1 MVFEQM
7 KIRPR
12 SMFLILLFILSFG
25 VSAAPPSHFSKAKKI
40 ATKLYQD
47 NPQSFYC
54 DCRYEAKV
62 KPNKQ
67 SKRLTPDWGS
77 CGYSPR
83 KNKNRASRIEW
94 EHVMPA
100 YHFGHQRQCWQQG
113 GRKAC
118 KKDREFRK
126 MDADLHN
133 LVPTIGEVNGDRSNY
148 QFGMIEGEKRAYGAC
163 DIEIDFKAKRVE
175 PRPDVR
181 GDIAR
186 IYFYMRDEYNLTLS
200 RQQTQLM
207 NAWSKTDPVDDW
219 ERTKNKRVMAIQGKG
234 NSYIEGSSSDR

>member
-7 KIRPR
+7 KIRR
-12 SMFLILLFILSFG
+12 RRMGLILLFILPFG
-25 VSAAPPSHFSKAKKI
+25 VSATPPSNFYKAKKI
-40 ATKLYQD
+40 AIKLYQD

-54 DCRYEAKV
+54 GCMYDAKP
-62 KPNKQ
+62 KANKK
-67 SKRLTPDWGS
+67 SKRLTPDWAS
-77 CGYSPR
+77 CGYTPR

-126 MDADLHN
+126 MEADLHN
-133 LVPTIGEVNGDRSNY
+133 LVPAVGEVNGDRSNY
-148 QFGMIEGEKRAYGAC
+148 KFGMIVGEKRAYGQC
-163 DIEIDFKAKRVE
+163 DVEIDFKAKRAE
-175 PRPDVR
+175 PRPEVR

-186 IYFYMRDEYNLTLS
+186 IYFYMRDEYNLNLS

-219 ERTKNKRVMAIQGKG
+219 ERTKNKRVKDIQGKG
-234 NSYIEGSSSDR
+234 NPYIDSSY